1 MADARYLLSEI
12 DLSEYG
18 LGVIS
23 PLNTKEIIKIKEE
36 NLISVITPFLL
47 EFQGNN
53 SNLKLFNYLFNEDEE
68 MNNILIQLLDSLKI
82 IYRTDDVK
90 FELDDSNDINIIIA
104 DASINKNNYDKLC
117 EVICKLFFIPD
128 KKDEKRVIQ
137 VSEANRSVLEEYLRL
152 EREHE
157 KEMEEINSKN
167 QKTLHQI
174 VTIIASECF
183 WDYEKVLNMTYYR
196 LINTY
201 MSMFNKDGWNIYMR
215 YTTSGNF
222 DMKNQKQ
229 EYWMDVVGK

>member
-68 MNNILIQLLDSLKI
+68 MNNILIQLLNSLKI
-82 IYRTDDVK
+82 IYRTDEVK

-128 KKDEKRVIQ
+128 KNDEKRAIQ

-157 KEMEEINSKN
+157 KEMEEINKKN